1 MTNKNQW
8 HSIFIETPVGKMT
21 IVFQENPFLLA
32 KILLPGKK
40 INTSVQ
46 SFHRDP
52 AVFKQGADEIR
63 EISRILNDALSGK
76 TFQIPWDFMG
86 MDGFTVL
93 QRAVYMK
100 TAQIPYGSLSTYKK
114 IAEDIGRPGAYRF
127 VGTTLVKNL
136 FPILIPCHRV
146 IRSDNNIGGFGGG
159 SALKQSLID
168 HEAGCGLL

>member
-1 MTNKNQW
+1 MMSKNRW
-8 HSIFIETPVGKMT
+8 HCVFVETPVGEMT
-21 IVFQENPFLLA
+21 GVFQKNPFLLA

-40 INTSVQ
+40 INTPVD

-52 AVFKQGADEIR
+52 AVFKQGVDEIR
-63 EISRILNDALSGK
+63 EISRLLNDALSGK
-76 TFQIPWDFMG
+76 AFQVPWDYMG

-93 QRAVYMK
+93 QRAVYQK
-100 TAQIPYGSLSTYKK
+100 AVQIPYGSLSTYKK

-127 VGTTLVKNL
+127 VGTTLAKNL

-159 SALKQSLID
+159 SALKQSLIS
-168 HEAGCGLL
+168 HEAGGGLL